1 MIELCVYFY
10 CKASDESKP
19 PGLDTGITDGAV
31 GGVVGGALIVIIVVV
46 CVIVVCIRWS
56 YKKRTIVTRK

>member
-1 MIELCVYFY
+1 MIQSCEYFY
-10 CKASDESKP
+10 YKASDESKP
-19 PGLDTGITDGAV
+19 PGSDSGITDGAV
-31 GGVVGGALIVIIVVV
+31 GGVVGGAVIVIIVVA